1 MRLMKCMSQWNKKE
15 SGVWSSLKDGKGEM
29 KYYSDGRSDTEYK
42 IITTYPNGQRII
54 SGKGE
59 MKCFD
64 GRSYT
69 KYTLTTTYPD
79 GKKRISTKI
88 RYHNDPENNKEDKIY
103 YNDDLENEE
112 CINAW
117 KKEEIMK
124 IIRESEE
131 ISSDPGLNPFIP
143 IEEDENKEQNQVV
156 MSIKEKTGILAKKSY
171 YNTVFQIPSTL
182 VNSFVDC
189 VTESIV
195 SDAKY
200 VIECNK
206 YGYRVEL
213 RDNLYYIIG
222 ITKDDEGM
230 TLKKFKENTYL
241 VKVKYFK
248 QIAEYYN
255 FDVDKSLSDKEF
267 VEIVEK
273 KYYDS
278 KSLMEKLISQ
288 MNNNPLLQ
296 KILLPLINYFLHDF
310 AGSIFDIATSC
321 GSNRNCMGLYG
332 TYRNSDGIGYCV
344 SNCTPNEY
352 NFIIA
357 PLTRFLLYWV
367 GNKDRINPGTYIN
380 YQNIHILSNIINIG
394 LLSYDWKIN
403 GSYTL
408 LAKVALAKSSLVI
421 TRYFLKDYDWI
432 KKLDTYFKIMS
443 EIPTGFLIE
452 HRFTDGVYSKLSKEF
467 KALNKFVVDYELLD
481 KIKVD
486 LLIYPKSK
494 RFYSKKHEDKTSK
507 TNALRKISGVVEGS
521 SLITVGITSFGITGN
536 LLSVIAGYGLCAT
549 PAGMASLVLINV
561 SSIGIFGENFNGNW
575 SKNIFTCELCKE
587 KFYID
592 DLGITETQTDIK
604 KFTFCRHCSNKWLTL
619 KNEIRNYYLVEIYS
633 KEYKINKNVTGFFES
648 ISYQMRLN
656 GDNYKPKDIRWESCK
671 YIEENFNIDNK
682 EKYIKEMEKLTT
694 EPDNKIIKAVSM
706 RYGVNIIIINDFS
719 IEREDFNTTILL
731 VNCNGKYYPSDI
743 KIKNS
748 SDVRLDKMKNNFN
761 KSKNKL
767 NEKFKEIHMLF

>member
-1 MRLMKCMSQWNKKE
+1 ME
-15 SGVWSSLKDGKGEM
+15 
-29 KYYSDGRSDTEYK
+29 
-42 IITTYPNGQRII
+42 
-54 SGKGE
+54 
-59 MKCFD
+59 
-64 GRSYT
+64 
-69 KYTLTTTYPD
+69 
-79 GKKRISTKI
+79 KR
-88 RYHNDPENNKEDKIY
+88 RNYE
-103 YNDDLENEE
+103 
-112 CINAW
+112 
-117 KKEEIMK
+117 

-131 ISSDPGLNPFIP
+131 ISSDPEFNPFIQ
-143 IEEDENKEQNQVV
+143 IEEDENKEQNQAV

-171 YNTVFQIPSTL
+171 YNTVFQIPNTI
-182 VNSFVDC
+182 VNAVVDRLS
-189 VTESIV
+189 ESIV
-195 SDAKY
+195 SDAEY

-213 RDNLYYIIG
+213 KDNLYYIIG

-241 VKVKYFK
+241 VKVKYCK

-278 KSLMEKLISQ
+278 KSLMQKLIAQ
-288 MNNNPLLQ
+288 INENPLLQ

-332 TYRNSDGIGYCV
+332 TYRNADGIGYCV

-403 GSYTL
+403 GSSTL
-408 LAKVALAKSSLVI
+408 LAKAALAKSSLVI
-421 TRYFLKDYDWI
+421 TRYLLKDYDWI

-452 HRFTDGVYSKLSKEF
+452 HRFTDGVYSNISKEF

-481 KIKVD
+481 KFEVD
-486 LLIYPKSK
+486 LEINSKSK
-494 RFYSKKHEDKTSK
+494 RFYSEKHKDKTTN
-507 TNALRKISGVVEGS
+507 TNALRNISGLVETS
-521 SLITVGITSFGITGN
+521 SLGAWGLSNAGIGLN
-536 LLSVIAGYGLCAT
+536 LISAACGYGLFASFTPLFLAYGASAT
-549 PAGMASLVLINV
+549 IFTVNDSGSWNNNV
-561 SSIGIFGENFNGNW
+561 
-575 SKNIFTCELCKE
+575 FTCELCKE
-587 KFYID
+587 KFYLD

-604 KFTFCRHCSNKWLTL
+604 KFTFCKHCAKKWSTL
-619 KNEIRNYYLVEIYS
+619 KNKIRDYYLDSLFKIYRNLYQLN
-633 KEYKINKNVTGFFES
+633 EDVTGFFRS
-648 ISYQMRLN
+648 VSYQMELFGVNKSAKR
-656 GDNYKPKDIRWESCK
+656 IRWSGCK
-671 YIEENFNIDNK
+671 YIKKHAFDIENKK
-682 EKYIKEMEKLTT
+682 EYLKKMEKLTT
-694 EPDNKIIKAVSM
+694 EPDINIIRAVSM
-706 RYGVNIIIINDFS
+706 RYGVNIVIINGVILSNKEFK
-719 IEREDFNTTILL
+719 NTLLL
-731 VNCNGKYYPSDI
+731 VKFNGKYYPSNI
-743 KIKNS
+743 KIGNNYDIELNKMENIFNIVKN
-748 SDVRLDKMKNNFN
+748 DLDELFREALQYFKN
-761 KSKNKL
+761 
-767 NEKFKEIHMLF
+767 